1 VSGAVHE
8 VAGGRQLRKTLREA
22 GEDLSD
28 LKEVHKQA
36 ATLAANR
43 SKQLAPELTG
53 RLAATIRAAGT
64 KTAGIV
70 RIGNNTRV
78 PYGPAIHW
86 GWPSHNIAPNP
97 FASKGAQQ
105 SESTW
110 LPLYERYVDHTLNK
124 IEGT

>member
-1 VSGAVHE
+1 MTGAVHE

-28 LKEVHKQA
+28 LKDVHKQA

-43 SKQLAPELTG
+43 SKQLAPERSG
-53 RLAATIRAAGT
+53 RLLATIRAAGT

-78 PYGPAIHW
+78 PYAPVVHW
-86 GWPSHNIAPNP
+86 GWAAHHIAPNP

-110 LPLYERYVDHTLNK
+110 LPLYERYIGNTLNK
-124 IEGT
+124 IEGI